1 MSLVLQGVVVALAV
15 AACLAYSFWRLASLK
30 LRLRALDALEHLPQA
45 VKRDWV
51 ATLRQRTFAQLAGGC
66 AGCAAGGLATPG
78 AAARPTQTP
87 GAPRR

>member
-1 MSLVLQGVVVALAV
+1 MSLVLQGVAVGLAV
-15 AACLAYSFWRLASLK
+15 AACLVYSFWRLASLK
-30 LRLRALDALEHLPQA
+30 LRLRLLDALEHLPRT
-45 VKRDWV
+45 VKGGWV

-78 AAARPTQTP
+78 AAARPTRTP

>member
-1 MSLVLQGVVVALAV
+1 MSLLLQGVVVALAIT
-15 AACLAYSFWRLASLK
+15 ACLIYSLWRLASLK
-30 LRLRALDALEHLPQA
+30 LRLRLLDALEHLPRA
-45 VKRDWV
+45 LKGSWV

-78 AAARPTQTP
+78 AAERPTRTP